1 MDVIEVPGCPEGSLK
16 AVAYINERQ
25 PEAVAIKT
33 PDKDCVAVLKIVLPL
48 FNYFI
53 IDVYSE
59 GEKHV
64 VKAKRGKT

>member
-25 PEAVAIKT
+25 PETVTIKT

-48 FNYFI
+48 FNYFV
-53 IDVYSE
+53 IDVYNE